1 VAPLA
6 AGTVVPVSRA
16 NVVGTTRSFAPGPKR
31 TRGTD
36 VVVRERAPARGG
48 TAVEAEAPPVPA
60 WAPDERARRLVN
72 LLGNNNLASL
82 MGVSPSQ
89 PSRWKSGAEVP
100 GTLAAPLLV
109 DLDHVVAR
117 LLLVW
122 DESLVTDWLTTANS
136 FLEGARP
143 IDVLARRGSTEVV
156 EAIEAEAAGAYA

>member
-1 VAPLA
+1 MTRSTSSRRCRAATFARLA
-6 AGTVVPVSRA
+6 AS
-16 NVVGTTRSFAPGPKR
+16 S
-31 TRGTD
+31 
-36 VVVRERAPARGG
+36 APAI
-48 TAVEAEAPPVPA
+48 
-60 WAPDERARRLVN
+60 
-72 LLGNNNLASL
+72 ASL
-82 MGVSPSQ
+82 GP
-89 PSRWKSGAEVP
+89 GADA
-100 GTLAAPLLV
+100 GARATSLAAPLLV